1 MRFLLRHGPARE
13 PQPARSTSC
22 STVVGGRLRHA
33 AEALEAPNEF
43 DHYVGGPR
51 WPAALRDHS
60 RWRPVLPRFE
70 ERFSVLAVDRRGRGR
85 SGDAETYAVEREFED
100 VAAVADGLGQSTI
113 VLGHSYGGLCALEA
127 AFLTENVEK
136 LVLYDP
142 GLEVA
147 GEQIYPYAVIERLER
162 LLEQGDR
169 DAVVATMLR
178 EVAGLPPEVIDQM
191 RLQPAWSARVD
202 AAHTI
207 PRELRAVKE
216 YRFDPERFRDLDLP
230 VLLLS
235 GEASPPALVR
245 AAEVVHDTLSN
256 SRLVILPGQGHAAMD
271 TATELFVDEVI
282 RFADDQ
288 RDVSSP

>member
-1 MRFLLRHGPARE
+1 M
-13 PQPARSTSC
+13 
-22 STVVGGRLRHA
+22 
-33 AEALEAPNEF
+33 
-43 DHYVGGPR
+43 
-51 WPAALRDHS
+51 
-60 RWRPVLPRFE
+60 
-70 ERFSVLAVDRRGRGR
+70 
-85 SGDAETYAVEREFED
+85 EREFED

-127 AFLTENVEK
+127 ALLTENVGK

-147 GEQIYPYAVIERLER
+147 GEQIYPHAVIERLER

-169 DAVVATMLR
+169 EAVVATMLR

-216 YRFDPERFRDLDLP
+216 YRFDPERFRDLDVP

-256 SRLVILPGQGHAAMD
+256 SRLVVLPGQGHAAMD